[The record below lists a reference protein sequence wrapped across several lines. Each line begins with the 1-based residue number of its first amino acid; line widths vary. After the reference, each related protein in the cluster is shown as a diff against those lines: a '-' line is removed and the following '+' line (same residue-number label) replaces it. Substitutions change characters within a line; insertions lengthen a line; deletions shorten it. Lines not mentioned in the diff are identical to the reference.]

1 MFEYN
6 GWVGYKI
13 KFLKSS
19 GMKRKGWGNKDFKRV
34 GAGKELVVLKMATV
48 TAFQTMFFLSVLI
61 FSFYLLIE

>member
-19 GMKRKGWGNKDFKRV
+19 VMKRKGWGNKDFKRV
-34 GAGKELVVLKMATV
+34 GACQVKNWL
-48 TAFQTMFFLSVLI
+48 
-61 FSFYLLIE
+61 Y

>member
-34 GAGKELVVLKMATV
+34 GACQVNNWL
-48 TAFQTMFFLSVLI
+48 
-61 FSFYLLIE
+61 Y